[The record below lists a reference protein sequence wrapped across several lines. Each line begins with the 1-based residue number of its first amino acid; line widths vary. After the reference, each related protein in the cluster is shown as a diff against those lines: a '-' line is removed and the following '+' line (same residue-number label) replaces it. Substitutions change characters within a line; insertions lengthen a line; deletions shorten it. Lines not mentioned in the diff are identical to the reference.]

1 MLKLT
6 YKVLN
11 EGVLLYTISVSTSGE
26 YNSSFSL
33 NDSENRKDCTVY
45 DEFQDCVAF
54 LDKIDVITN
63 DDTLEEL
70 SIEEVKLDEPLR
82 TTFLSHFDE
91 DVVMLDCR

>member
-11 EGVLLYTISVSTSGE
+11 NDVLLYTISVATSGE

-33 NDSENRKDCTVY
+33 NDSETRKDCTVY

-54 LDKIDVITN
+54 LDKIEVITN
-63 DDTLEEL
+63 DDTLE
-70 SIEEVKLDEPLR
+70 EEVKLDEPLR

>member
-11 EGVLLYTISVSTSGE
+11 EGVLLYTISVATSGE

-54 LDKIDVITN
+54 LDKIEVITN
-63 DDTLEEL
+63 DDTLDE
-70 SIEEVKLDEPLR
+70 EEVKLDEPLR
-82 TTFLSHFDE
+82 TTFLSHFE
-91 DVVMLDCR
+91 DDAVMLGCR